1 MNATKL
7 LLILAAIW
15 VACIVLGGVL
25 HIVRFLVY
33 VALVATAAV
42 VLVGALRRRA

>member
-1 MNATKL
+1 MTATRL

-25 HIVRFLVY
+25 HIVRSLVY

-42 VLVGALRRRA
+42 VLVGALRRRS